1 MERTIQIIILGILI
15 LIGLVIAF
23 IATFI
28 KRKENRKPN
37 YKAFFIVGITW
48 VPLGIATQNYVFIF
62 VGLVLLILGLTKK
75 KEWKNQ
81 PKWEELSQAEKKIK
95 IALILFLLVILI
107 LGVVFFFITKNQ
119 MIRV

>member
-15 LIGLVIAF
+15 LIGLVIAV
-23 IATFI
+23 IATII

-95 IALILFLLVILI
+95 IALKIFLALILI
-107 LGVVFFFITKNQ
+107 LGVVVYFLAGNQ
-119 MIRV
+119 GN

>member
-1 MERTIQIIILGILI
+1 MERTTLMIILGILI
-15 LIGLVIAF
+15 LIGLVIAI
-23 IATFI
+23 IATII

-37 YKAFFIVGITW
+37 YKILFIIGICW
-48 VPLGIATQNYVFIF
+48 VPLGIATQNFVFII
-62 VGLVLLILGLTKK
+62 VGLTFLIFGLLNRKS
-75 KEWKNQ
+75 WKNQ
-81 PKWEELSQAEKKIK
+81 PKWEDLSPAEKKIK